1 MLAVAMLALGMGL
14 GALIAAALYA
24 TELKRIATFLR
35 TRNKHSNARVTAG
48 TPAPGIHEL
57 ASVINDGLEETSRER
72 IEALRSQEEFQRDL
86 SALSHDIRT
95 PLTGAKG
102 YLQLALDET
111 DDDVRTHHLDAAAA
125 RIDSTTELLDALFAY
140 TKSTDPDLSLMPE
153 VVEVEAAIEQAL
165 LAHYPEFEA
174 RGWEPHVSCAKD
186 ATIFADRDAL
196 ARIFDN
202 LIVNALRHGADAP
215 RTMGFDYAYVE
226 AGNDVQA
233 LVDALESLRG
243 TDRPVVLHIHTK
255 KGAGYAPA
263 ERAPELWHHVGP
275 FDLETGEKRK
285 LIGGDVPAGGYA
297 DLTARH
303 LLERM
308 ARDQRVVAITAGM
321 PYVLG
326 FTPERRAQAGSQFV
340 DVGIAEEHAVTCS
353 AALATGGAKPVFGV
367 YGAFLQRAY
376 DELWHDLCLN
386 SAPATIVDIGAS
398 VFGANAETHLNF
410 FDLAMLSGLPNL
422 RVLAPTCLEEY
433 LAMLDWSLD
442 QQDMPVVI
450 RMPVGSPVS
459 RPELAPA
466 DHATFGMPSYQVV
479 REGADVAILALGGF
493 FSLGEQVAEALAPH
507 DVQATLVNPRFATE
521 LDEDFLSTLPERH
534 RVVVTLEDGVLE
546 GGWGE
551 KVARFLATT
560 DVRTRCYGIPRNFYD
575 RFDPQE
581 LLASCGITVEGIA
594 NDTLKLLRA

>member
-140 TKSTDPDLSLMPE
+140 TKSTDPDLLLTPE

-186 ATIFADRDAL
+186 ATILADRDAL

-215 RTMGFDYAYVE
+215 RVSVRSQDGVARIEFANAVAPGTQIDADRLFDRFYQADSARNSSGSGLGLAIAANLAHAMGMEISARIE
-226 AGNDVQA
+226 
-233 LVDALESLRG
+233 
-243 TDRPVVLHIHTK
+243 
-255 KGAGYAPA
+255 KG
-263 ERAPELWHHVGP
+263 E
-275 FDLETGEKRK
+275 
-285 LIGGDVPAGGYA
+285 
-297 DLTARH
+297 
-303 LLERM
+303 
-308 ARDQRVVAITAGM
+308 
-321 PYVLG
+321 
-326 FTPERRAQAGSQFV
+326 
-340 DVGIAEEHAVTCS
+340 
-353 AALATGGAKPVFGV
+353 GGAS
-367 YGAFLQRAY
+367 
-376 DELWHDLCLN
+376 DDL
-386 SAPATIVDIGAS
+386 
-398 VFGANAETHLNF
+398 
-410 FDLAMLSGLPNL
+410 
-422 RVLAPTCLEEY
+422 
-433 LAMLDWSLD
+433 
-442 QQDMPVVI
+442 VI
-450 RMPVGSPVS
+450 S
-459 RPELAPA
+459 
-466 DHATFGMPSYQVV
+466 
-479 REGADVAILALGGF
+479 
-493 FSLGEQVAEALAPH
+493 
-507 DVQATLVNPRFATE
+507 
-521 LDEDFLSTLPERH
+521 
-534 RVVVTLEDGVLE
+534 
-546 GGWGE
+546 
-551 KVARFLATT
+551 
-560 DVRTRCYGIPRNFYD
+560 
-575 RFDPQE
+575 
-581 LLASCGITVEGIA
+581 LASR
-594 NDTLKLLRA
+594 NR

>member
-174 RGWEPHVSCAKD
+174 RGWEPRISCAEGT
-186 ATIFADRDAL
+186 TILADRDAL

-215 RTMGFDYAYVE
+215 RVSVRSQDGVARIEFANAVAPGTKIDADRLFDRFYQADSARNSSGSGLGLAIAANLAHAMGMELSAHVE
-226 AGNDVQA
+226 KGDGGAPDSLVIA
-233 LVDALESLRG
+233 LV
-243 TDRPVVLHIHTK
+243 
-255 KGAGYAPA
+255 
-263 ERAPELWHHVGP
+263 
-275 FDLETGEKRK
+275 
-285 LIGGDVPAGGYA
+285 
-297 DLTARH
+297 
-303 LLERM
+303 
-308 ARDQRVVAITAGM
+308 
-321 PYVLG
+321 
-326 FTPERRAQAGSQFV
+326 
-340 DVGIAEEHAVTCS
+340 
-353 AALATGGAKPVFGV
+353 
-367 YGAFLQRAY
+367 
-376 DELWHDLCLN
+376 
-386 SAPATIVDIGAS
+386 
-398 VFGANAETHLNF
+398 
-410 FDLAMLSGLPNL
+410 
-422 RVLAPTCLEEY
+422 
-433 LAMLDWSLD
+433 
-442 QQDMPVVI
+442 
-450 RMPVGSPVS
+450 S
-459 RPELAPA
+459 RN
-466 DHATFGMPSYQVV
+466 
-479 REGADVAILALGGF
+479 R
-493 FSLGEQVAEALAPH
+493 
-507 DVQATLVNPRFATE
+507 
-521 LDEDFLSTLPERH
+521 
-534 RVVVTLEDGVLE
+534 
-546 GGWGE
+546 
-551 KVARFLATT
+551 
-560 DVRTRCYGIPRNFYD
+560 
-575 RFDPQE
+575 
-581 LLASCGITVEGIA
+581 
-594 NDTLKLLRA
+594 

>member
-140 TKSTDPDLSLMPE
+140 TKSTDPDLLLTPE

-186 ATIFADRDAL
+186 ATILADRDAL

-215 RTMGFDYAYVE
+215 RVSVRSQDGVARIEFANAV
-226 AGNDVQA
+226 AP
-233 LVDALESLRG
+233 G
-243 TDRPVVLHIHTK
+243 TQID
-255 KGAGYAPA
+255 A
-263 ERAPELWHHVGP
+263 ERL
-275 FDLETGEKRK
+275 FDRFYQADSARNSSGSGLGLAIAANLAHAMGMEISARIEKGE
-285 LIGGDVPAGGYA
+285 
-297 DLTARH
+297 
-303 LLERM
+303 
-308 ARDQRVVAITAGM
+308 
-321 PYVLG
+321 
-326 FTPERRAQAGSQFV
+326 
-340 DVGIAEEHAVTCS
+340 
-353 AALATGGAKPVFGV
+353 GGAS
-367 YGAFLQRAY
+367 
-376 DELWHDLCLN
+376 DDL
-386 SAPATIVDIGAS
+386 
-398 VFGANAETHLNF
+398 
-410 FDLAMLSGLPNL
+410 
-422 RVLAPTCLEEY
+422 
-433 LAMLDWSLD
+433 
-442 QQDMPVVI
+442 VI
-450 RMPVGSPVS
+450 S
-459 RPELAPA
+459 
-466 DHATFGMPSYQVV
+466 
-479 REGADVAILALGGF
+479 
-493 FSLGEQVAEALAPH
+493 
-507 DVQATLVNPRFATE
+507 
-521 LDEDFLSTLPERH
+521 
-534 RVVVTLEDGVLE
+534 
-546 GGWGE
+546 
-551 KVARFLATT
+551 
-560 DVRTRCYGIPRNFYD
+560 
-575 RFDPQE
+575 
-581 LLASCGITVEGIA
+581 LASR
-594 NDTLKLLRA
+594 NR

>member
-196 ARIFDN
+196 ARIFGN

-215 RTMGFDYAYVE
+215 CVSVRSENKTTRIEFANAVAPGTHIDADRLFDRFYQADAARGFSGSGLGLAIAANLAHAMGMEISARIE
-226 AGNDVQA
+226 
-233 LVDALESLRG
+233 
-243 TDRPVVLHIHTK
+243 
-255 KGAGYAPA
+255 KG
-263 ERAPELWHHVGP
+263 E
-275 FDLETGEKRK
+275 
-285 LIGGDVPAGGYA
+285 
-297 DLTARH
+297 
-303 LLERM
+303 
-308 ARDQRVVAITAGM
+308 
-321 PYVLG
+321 
-326 FTPERRAQAGSQFV
+326 
-340 DVGIAEEHAVTCS
+340 
-353 AALATGGAKPVFGV
+353 GGAS
-367 YGAFLQRAY
+367 
-376 DELWHDLCLN
+376 DDL
-386 SAPATIVDIGAS
+386 
-398 VFGANAETHLNF
+398 
-410 FDLAMLSGLPNL
+410 
-422 RVLAPTCLEEY
+422 
-433 LAMLDWSLD
+433 
-442 QQDMPVVI
+442 VI
-450 RMPVGSPVS
+450 S
-459 RPELAPA
+459 
-466 DHATFGMPSYQVV
+466 
-479 REGADVAILALGGF
+479 
-493 FSLGEQVAEALAPH
+493 
-507 DVQATLVNPRFATE
+507 
-521 LDEDFLSTLPERH
+521 
-534 RVVVTLEDGVLE
+534 
-546 GGWGE
+546 
-551 KVARFLATT
+551 
-560 DVRTRCYGIPRNFYD
+560 
-575 RFDPQE
+575 
-581 LLASCGITVEGIA
+581 LASR
-594 NDTLKLLRA
+594 NR

>member
-174 RGWEPHVSCAKD
+174 RGWEPRISCAEGT
-186 ATIFADRDAL
+186 TILADRDAL

-215 RTMGFDYAYVE
+215 RVSVSSQDGVARIEFANAVAPGTKIDADRLFDRFYQADSARNSSGSGLGLAIAANLAHAMGMEISARIE
-226 AGNDVQA
+226 
-233 LVDALESLRG
+233 
-243 TDRPVVLHIHTK
+243 
-255 KGAGYAPA
+255 KG
-263 ERAPELWHHVGP
+263 E
-275 FDLETGEKRK
+275 
-285 LIGGDVPAGGYA
+285 
-297 DLTARH
+297 
-303 LLERM
+303 
-308 ARDQRVVAITAGM
+308 
-321 PYVLG
+321 
-326 FTPERRAQAGSQFV
+326 
-340 DVGIAEEHAVTCS
+340 
-353 AALATGGAKPVFGV
+353 GGAS
-367 YGAFLQRAY
+367 
-376 DELWHDLCLN
+376 DDL
-386 SAPATIVDIGAS
+386 
-398 VFGANAETHLNF
+398 
-410 FDLAMLSGLPNL
+410 
-422 RVLAPTCLEEY
+422 
-433 LAMLDWSLD
+433 
-442 QQDMPVVI
+442 VI
-450 RMPVGSPVS
+450 S
-459 RPELAPA
+459 
-466 DHATFGMPSYQVV
+466 
-479 REGADVAILALGGF
+479 
-493 FSLGEQVAEALAPH
+493 
-507 DVQATLVNPRFATE
+507 
-521 LDEDFLSTLPERH
+521 
-534 RVVVTLEDGVLE
+534 
-546 GGWGE
+546 
-551 KVARFLATT
+551 
-560 DVRTRCYGIPRNFYD
+560 
-575 RFDPQE
+575 
-581 LLASCGITVEGIA
+581 LASR
-594 NDTLKLLRA
+594 NR

>member
-215 RTMGFDYAYVE
+215 CVSARSENKTTRIEFANAVIPGAHIDADRLFDRFYQADSARNSSGSGLGLAIAANLARAMGMELSAHVE
-226 AGNDVQA
+226 KGDGGAPDSLVIA
-233 LVDALESLRG
+233 LV
-243 TDRPVVLHIHTK
+243 
-255 KGAGYAPA
+255 
-263 ERAPELWHHVGP
+263 
-275 FDLETGEKRK
+275 
-285 LIGGDVPAGGYA
+285 
-297 DLTARH
+297 
-303 LLERM
+303 
-308 ARDQRVVAITAGM
+308 
-321 PYVLG
+321 
-326 FTPERRAQAGSQFV
+326 
-340 DVGIAEEHAVTCS
+340 
-353 AALATGGAKPVFGV
+353 
-367 YGAFLQRAY
+367 
-376 DELWHDLCLN
+376 
-386 SAPATIVDIGAS
+386 
-398 VFGANAETHLNF
+398 
-410 FDLAMLSGLPNL
+410 
-422 RVLAPTCLEEY
+422 
-433 LAMLDWSLD
+433 
-442 QQDMPVVI
+442 
-450 RMPVGSPVS
+450 S
-459 RPELAPA
+459 RN
-466 DHATFGMPSYQVV
+466 
-479 REGADVAILALGGF
+479 R
-493 FSLGEQVAEALAPH
+493 
-507 DVQATLVNPRFATE
+507 
-521 LDEDFLSTLPERH
+521 
-534 RVVVTLEDGVLE
+534 
-546 GGWGE
+546 
-551 KVARFLATT
+551 
-560 DVRTRCYGIPRNFYD
+560 
-575 RFDPQE
+575 
-581 LLASCGITVEGIA
+581 
-594 NDTLKLLRA
+594 

>member
-102 YLQLALDET
+102 YLQLALLDET

-186 ATIFADRDAL
+186 ATILADRDAL

-215 RTMGFDYAYVE
+215 RVSVRSQDGVARIEFANAVAPGTQIDADRLFDRFYQADSARNSSGSGLGLAIAANLAHAMGMEISARIE
-226 AGNDVQA
+226 
-233 LVDALESLRG
+233 
-243 TDRPVVLHIHTK
+243 
-255 KGAGYAPA
+255 KG
-263 ERAPELWHHVGP
+263 E
-275 FDLETGEKRK
+275 
-285 LIGGDVPAGGYA
+285 
-297 DLTARH
+297 
-303 LLERM
+303 
-308 ARDQRVVAITAGM
+308 
-321 PYVLG
+321 
-326 FTPERRAQAGSQFV
+326 
-340 DVGIAEEHAVTCS
+340 
-353 AALATGGAKPVFGV
+353 GGAS
-367 YGAFLQRAY
+367 
-376 DELWHDLCLN
+376 DDL
-386 SAPATIVDIGAS
+386 
-398 VFGANAETHLNF
+398 
-410 FDLAMLSGLPNL
+410 
-422 RVLAPTCLEEY
+422 
-433 LAMLDWSLD
+433 
-442 QQDMPVVI
+442 VI
-450 RMPVGSPVS
+450 S
-459 RPELAPA
+459 
-466 DHATFGMPSYQVV
+466 
-479 REGADVAILALGGF
+479 
-493 FSLGEQVAEALAPH
+493 
-507 DVQATLVNPRFATE
+507 
-521 LDEDFLSTLPERH
+521 
-534 RVVVTLEDGVLE
+534 
-546 GGWGE
+546 
-551 KVARFLATT
+551 
-560 DVRTRCYGIPRNFYD
+560 
-575 RFDPQE
+575 
-581 LLASCGITVEGIA
+581 LASR
-594 NDTLKLLRA
+594 NR